1 VSWTQFRLINGVA
14 VVILLV
20 VAIAPLMAPAAWNR
34 PPLRRVMLALCWV
47 MTVGFVMHA
56 TVDIAQRML
65 SLNGLLTI
73 EYPFWVSV
81 DQRQADLQ
89 DLLFNEPWFL
99 VEGLLWGAIA
109 WWGGLNRSP
118 ERGWWIASALVA
130 ILGLTVVGLLSAA
143 GVIGKIVVG

>member
-14 VVILLV
+14 VVILLA
-20 VAIAPLMAPAAWNR
+20 VAIAALLAPAASHR
-34 PPLRRVMLALCWV
+34 PSLRMVMLALCWV
-47 MTVGFVMHA
+47 TTVAFVMHA
-56 TVDIAQRML
+56 TVDVALRLL

-73 EYPFWVSV
+73 EYPFWVSI

-109 WWGGLNRSP
+109 WCGGLNRSP
-118 ERGWWIASALVA
+118 ERGWWIACAVVA